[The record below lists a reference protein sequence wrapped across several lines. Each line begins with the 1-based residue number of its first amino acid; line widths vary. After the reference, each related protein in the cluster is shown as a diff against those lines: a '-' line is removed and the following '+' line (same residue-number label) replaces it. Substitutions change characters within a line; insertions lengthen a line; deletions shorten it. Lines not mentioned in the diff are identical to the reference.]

1 MLLHTDFITCF
12 LVLSLEL
19 FQYIWNISKMI
30 KLSKSNKYRVTQKT
44 FSGLKMRRKNYS
56 SERQQSFTDSQMG
69 ILMRQ
74 KLHKNDLLL

>member
-12 LVLSLEL
+12 LVLPLEL

-44 FSGLKMRRKNYS
+44 FSGLKMRKKIIAVS
-56 SERQQSFTDSQMG
+56 GSKVLL
-69 ILMRQ
+69 IL
-74 KLHKNDLLL
+74 KWGF